1 MAAGF
6 GRPGFRVTEN
16 RCDGNKQTDGNAAL
30 PRRDFPVI
38 TALLGAGLLA
48 AATPLWP
55 VELHALSKIVKQES
69 TRLAKPQAPVKEFVE
84 GRKTLR
90 ADVNG
95 DRREDLIVLFTLER
109 GDLWVQYLTV
119 LSSAGAPLATAEVSR
134 KGVRAVDLAGTHG
147 PVIQLATKTY
157 ASGDALCCP
166 SVPGRASYL
175 FRGRHLGEIKPSSA
189 AASRGSPS
197 SVRRA
202 RGR

>member
-1 MAAGF
+1 
-6 GRPGFRVTEN
+6 
-16 RCDGNKQTDGNAAL
+16 
-30 PRRDFPVI
+30 VI

-48 AATPLWP
+48 TATPLWP
-55 VELHALSKIVKQES
+55 VELHALGKVVNKES
-69 TRLAKPQAPVKEFVE
+69 ARLAKPQVPVKEFVG

-119 LSSAGAPLATAEVSR
+119 LSSAGAPLATTEVSR

-147 PVIQLATKTY
+147 PVIQLSTKTY
-157 ASGDALCCP
+157 GPEDAQCCP
-166 SVPGRASYL
+166 TVPGRANYL
-175 FRGRHLGEIKPSSA
+175 LRGRHLGEMKPSAA
-189 AASRGSPS
+189 AASRGSPPD
-197 SVRRA
+197 VRRA